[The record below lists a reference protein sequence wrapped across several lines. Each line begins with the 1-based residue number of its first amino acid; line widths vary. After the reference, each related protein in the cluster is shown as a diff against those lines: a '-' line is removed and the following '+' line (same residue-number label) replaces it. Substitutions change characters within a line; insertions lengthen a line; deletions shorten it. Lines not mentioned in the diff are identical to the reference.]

1 MRRIKRKRGER
12 ILAWILCMAILIQGT
27 PVYAADVQ
35 DQIPYTMETQ
45 ESETIQPK
53 IEIEEADP
61 TPPLEETETEAESEI
76 PQVEEN
82 IEDTEHTTPTETTD
96 FSNVYEN
103 GVIKIYNASQLEA
116 IGSGQAVHLKDDQQD
131 SFGTGE
137 ELTEN
142 GTVIRYNLDANYQLM
157 NEIELSA
164 KKLWSLPDGF
174 TGTFSGAPSE
184 TDPLYDNTTDTIYVY
199 NNYQLQ
205 LIASDTSE
213 KEPVMSQ
220 DMVPEQI
227 GMGQFLYKDGTPTDD
242 SLEAAQEYLTYSKAH
257 RYVLAMNFTEKMPEK
272 LADQYAVGKPSDEQL
287 GGRMHVGQQ
296 YVERKNSDGKTVKYI
311 LIGNEQQLRA
321 IGSGKQVTP
330 MLFLRTQAKFLGV
343 PLTHKIVPYYPGDT
357 DLNLT
362 SIENQGIEY
371 WDVKEGSENFQYKFQ
386 NEIEKRSQ
394 LMNIKWDS
402 DTLLGD
408 IAEIVGG
415 LLAGVLGT
423 LFGEQE
429 LVGFKIKDDKTAEIG
444 AGGIGTKKEY
454 TPFNDLKEEYKLLQY
469 TANANYIIFRNIDL
483 KEGEFS
489 NEKDDPWNPIN
500 ISGKFEGRLNLE
512 EGVEATISNI
522 HVYQTGEL
530 DPSTTRGI
538 GFFGSISSQRDE
550 KDIGVSKGRT
560 IVEGIHL
567 ENVTVQNE
575 STTVKKVDHSLVE
588 ILLGTVGGVL
598 GGVLGLVEGLLGAL
612 IPGLENLNLGD
623 LIVALLTI
631 QSDRPDIFAT
641 GSFAGRV
648 IGDVQIQN
656 CTVANASVS
665 NVKDMTGGFVGYT
678 EGTEKYDG
686 LSKLLGGAVKL
697 LSTLLN
703 IIPGIGLGD
712 LITVLLDNQ
721 IIKAGELIPTEY
733 YKPTIRNCSVGLS
746 NEAGKVIGGNKT
758 KYNGGFVGMQI
769 GTNIANCKV
778 SNIQTVQA
786 EMGAGGFAGIERDA
800 EIDSLLSDLGVEL
813 IPFDIQSKQEECT
826 VSSNGLNVSAGTYA
840 GGFNGIMANS
850 ISRGCAV
857 GKISSVS
864 AQSYAGGFSGRA
876 TIGYGITIGKLDG
889 NNNLLESITKLLGD
903 LTAPENEN
911 KLNTLLAISGL
922 TPSEIYH
929 CSVQGIDTG
938 MSVTATEK
946 YAGGLIG
953 QGDGTNISRTK
964 KATAKQPEEID
975 PSPTTIFA
983 LSKVTAKNYAGGIA
997 GSIVTA
1003 NPIGV
1008 LNETIGVGSY
1018 LPFYAGN
1025 VQLTG
1030 KDLTVTA
1037 EEKYASAGVGLML
1050 GGKVNKVNVQGVQKV
1065 TAQNFVGGLAGRVGS
1080 GNLAK
1085 TGGLDILGL
1094 GLIKVDNVLSLA
1106 EGVNVKIKDTQIQGV
1121 ETGATLQAT
1130 GTPNETTSKEEV
1142 FAGGLLGE
1150 ADGVQVTDTT
1160 ASKIK
1165 EVKADK
1171 NSGEASFAGGF
1182 VGKSHTGGLAGIA
1195 DGPQDGELALSGI
1208 LDVNSLL
1215 TLVPYLLPKYNRCK
1229 VTFVSNGENPQVEA
1243 DYAGGFF
1250 GEMNSGK
1257 VIHEAT
1263 EGDGSQ
1269 KIDPYAVE
1277 GIEYVKATDYAGG
1290 FAGNIKA
1297 GSVAASNG
1305 LELLGGILNLDIGN
1319 LLSVLS
1325 VYIPHIEYA
1334 GVKSPVSVDG
1344 QMKDVGLRVEATG
1357 TGSCA
1362 GGYAGTASGA
1372 TIKNSNVESL
1382 RHTEVV
1388 ESDYFNQSSYAVKA
1402 QQYAGGFVGRADIDS
1417 AAQVGGGLK
1426 LLKLLDL
1433 SDLLSAINV
1442 VSTTIE
1448 DCNVSGMIGGYSV
1461 LANGKDKTN
1470 KVVGKAGGFVGEG
1483 SGCRITNG
1491 NAYNFNYIIGQEMA
1505 GGYAGKLEPGNVAAV
1520 LGEKTDILNGI
1531 VNLRDSL
1538 ASLVNVFVP
1547 AIKNSETT
1555 SVPCGG
1561 TVRAEGRTDTDCT
1574 RGFAGGYV
1582 GYNQGGTIKGLEKDA
1597 NGSKE
1602 CAVIRLRTV
1611 YGTEAAGGFTGF
1623 METADLA
1630 DAGNL
1635 KLLFGIVSV
1644 GNVLGLLNA
1653 VYPTETNTA
1662 VYGPL
1667 RKMDVDTWNKWAEAV
1682 AANGVYGE
1690 QFPTDKVTDQTLGD
1704 MIRKYAY
1711 GYDVTAGRTEV
1722 GTLEKQLGDAGG
1734 YVGKMQG
1741 GVITEAHAWDAKSVT
1756 AYKSAGGFVGEMITG
1771 GVAKVGN
1778 VSLVGDNL
1786 NVLGSINAVETFI
1799 PVIRNSDVTGFQSGL
1814 NVRSTGAPKQGQKV
1828 EKVGYAGGYVGH
1840 SMGGQIWGSWK
1851 TEANPDEPSPA
1862 HITDAVEDLKNQNR
1876 CFVDNLRQV
1885 NGTASVGGFAGLVEP
1900 GSAAALDTA
1909 STEGMLS
1916 GMLQHLITAPGDLAQ
1931 VLNATVAVIEAADVK
1946 AWDDYGIVINGVY
1959 SDGSPNTK
1967 YAKAVGGFA
1976 GELQGTVIGKLKD
1989 PAKGATVNQLRSVVG
2004 GKHAGG
2010 FFGYADV
2017 SSVAEISGSGGSGDN
2032 TTILGILAGLNS
2044 TSVLDSFRT
2053 YVYDSKVIGISD
2065 TGFCVE
2071 AKEGG
2076 SYGYVNTPLFLG
2088 NAGGFGGSMCNGSV
2102 KNSSVENLR
2111 DVKGKNYVGGFIGHM
2126 DKGGVLQA
2134 ENINV
2139 LEKFLGVGADVL
2151 STFGTHADDC
2161 RVIGI
2166 KEGYTVRSENEED
2179 EADKDEIVGG
2189 FVGYA
2194 DLARMKG
2201 NTVENLKQVSSGQT
2215 AGGFVGETTFRYLA
2229 EIKVDSPLVNKLLDF
2244 LRKIIKEVWNVVT
2257 SVGEIIH
2264 VDLGIL
2270 EVDVISKEDGLL
2282 HVNLL
2287 GLDIGIELVEDQGF
2301 AWIHIGDSKIRINC
2315 NADGDIT
2322 DTNEALLDEIHVSL
2336 IKANRTR
2343 IEGTTITGIPAGYDV
2358 YGGGAGNDRNGA
2370 GEKGRA
2376 GGFVGLN
2383 NEGLFKN
2390 NEMYLADVVRG
2401 AEKITGPFSGQTKLE
2416 TDTPNFINS
2425 VFKIE
2430 GEGNHY
2436 RIYRDLGGDAVEN
2449 QYTSVVNGNKK
2460 LESGFNHEG
2469 NKNVYD
2475 FFHLTQGK
2483 VEKFSD
2489 LKDAVLS
2496 GSTSADEI
2504 PLKAY
2509 MENGAKAVLM
2519 EDVPTHVTTP
2529 EETTPPP
2536 DAQDPCKDTVQLRI
2550 RKVWKGDKEANRP
2563 ANVVVRITRHYTNAN
2578 NEKVQDETF
2587 NSENHTVELT
2597 KKDFYSENVWE
2608 KVLSGPPYT
2617 AYHVD
2622 EATGKKYY
2630 YTYEFTEDSLPGY
2643 KTTITYDDQNDKYH
2657 YNVTITNK
2665 KTGGSILPDTGGAG
2679 TFWIYTVGI
2688 LVLLL
2693 LATTELKR
2701 RRENKITIQKNKR

>member
-1 MRRIKRKRGER
+1 
-12 ILAWILCMAILIQGT
+12 
-27 PVYAADVQ
+27 
-35 DQIPYTMETQ
+35 
-45 ESETIQPK
+45 
-53 IEIEEADP
+53 
-61 TPPLEETETEAESEI
+61 
-76 PQVEEN
+76 
-82 IEDTEHTTPTETTD
+82 
-96 FSNVYEN
+96 
-103 GVIKIYNASQLEA
+103 
-116 IGSGQAVHLKDDQQD
+116 
-131 SFGTGE
+131 
-137 ELTEN
+137 
-142 GTVIRYNLDANYQLM
+142 M
-157 NEIELSA
+157 NEIELST

-174 TGTFSGAPSE
+174 TGTFSGVPSE
-184 TDPLYDNTTDTIYVY
+184 TDPLYNSETDTIYVY

-272 LADQYAVGKPSDEQL
+272 LADQYAVGEPSADQL

-296 YVERKNSDGKTVKYI
+296 YIERDEKKYI

-330 MLFLRTQAKFLGV
+330 MLFARAKGLLGMGAS
-343 PLTHKIVPYYPGDT
+343 IIPYYPGDADFNIRSLENQNIKKEDIYKNNYLFRYFEKDTHT
-357 DLNLT
+357 DL
-362 SIENQGIEY
+362 
-371 WDVKEGSENFQYKFQ
+371 
-386 NEIEKRSQ
+386 
-394 LMNIKWDS
+394 MNADLKHPD
-402 DTLLGD
+402 
-408 IAEIVGG
+408 G
-415 LLAGVLGT
+415 LLAGIGSILEGLLGG
-423 LFGEQE
+423 LLEDILGGIEVVGLQGENT
-429 LVGFKIKDDKTAEIG
+429 KSPSIG
-444 AGGIGTKKEY
+444 ADIHIGNDEFIDIKEIKSKY
-454 TPFNDLKEEYKLLQY
+454 DDLQY
-469 TANANYIIFRNIDL
+469 TSNANYIIFRNIDL
-483 KEGEFS
+483 AQGEFS
-489 NEKDDPWNPIN
+489 NGKDDDWNPIN
-500 ISGKFEGRLNLE
+500 ISGKFEGKLNLQ
-512 EGVEATISNI
+512 EGEKAIPTISNI
-522 HVYQTGEL
+522 RVHQTGEL

-550 KDIGVSKGRT
+550 GDIGVSKGTT

-575 STTVKKVDHSLVE
+575 STVVKNVDHSLVE
-588 ILLGTVGGVL
+588 ILLGTVGGIL
-598 GGVLGLVEGLLGAL
+598 GGLLDLVEGILGAV
-612 IPGLENLNLGD
+612 IPGLGDLKLGD

-631 QSDRPDIFAT
+631 QSTRPDIFAT

-656 CTVANASVS
+656 CTVENASVS

-686 LSKLLGGAVKL
+686 LSQLLGGAVKL

-712 LITVLLDNQ
+712 LITVLLDNN
-721 IIKAGELIPTEY
+721 ILDVGKLIPVGY
-733 YKPTIRNCSVGLS
+733 YKPKIENCSITF
-746 NEAGKVIGGNKT
+746 AGTSGGTIGTDTT

-769 GTNIANCKV
+769 GTEITNCTV
-778 SNIQTVQA
+778 DNIQKVQA
-786 EMGAGGFAGIERDA
+786 VKGAGGFAGIERDA
-800 EIDSLLSDLGVEL
+800 AIESTLSDLGV
-813 IPFDIQSKQEECT
+813 DIKLTDISSKQNDCK
-826 VSSNGLNVSAGTYA
+826 VKSPRLQVSAVESYA

-850 ISRGCAV
+850 KSSGCNVNNISEVKA
-857 GKISSVS
+857 K
-864 AQSYAGGFSGRA
+864 SYAGGFAGRA
-876 TIGYGITIGKLDG
+876 TIGYAITIGKEDG
-889 NNNLLESITKLLGD
+889 VPNKLLKSVTSLLAGVV
-903 LTAPENEN
+903 TGQEATIS
-911 KLNTLLAISGL
+911 NTLLAISGL

-964 KATAKQPEEID
+964 KATATQPEEID
-975 PSPTTIFA
+975 PNPTTVTA
-983 LSKVTAKNYAGGIA
+983 LSKVEAKNYAGGIA

-1008 LNETIGVGSY
+1008 LNTTIGVGSY

-1025 VQLTG
+1025 IQLTG
-1030 KDLTVTA
+1030 KDLTVKA

-1050 GGKVNKVNVQGVQKV
+1050 GGKVKQVKIQGVQAV

-1094 GLIKVDNVLSLA
+1094 GLIKVNNVLSLA
-1106 EGVNVKIKDTQIQGV
+1106 EGVNVKIEDTQIQGV

-1160 ASKIK
+1160 ASNIK

-1195 DGPQDGELALSGI
+1195 DEGDKKLALSGI
-1208 LDVNSLL
+1208 LDVSNLL
-1215 TLVPYLLPKYNRCK
+1215 TLVPYLLPEYNRCK
-1229 VTFVSNGENPQVEA
+1229 VTFVSNGENPQVAA

-1250 GEMNSGK
+1250 GEMDSGK
-1257 VIHEAT
+1257 VIHEAV

-1290 FAGNIKA
+1290 FAGTIKA

-1305 LELLGGILNLDIGN
+1305 LELLGGIVDLDISN

-1334 GVKSPVSVDG
+1334 GVKSPTSVDG

-1372 TIKNSNVESL
+1372 TIKKSNVESL
-1382 RHTEVV
+1382 RHTKVV
-1388 ESDYFNQSSYAVKA
+1388 ESDYFKQSSYAVKA

-1417 AAQVGGGLK
+1417 AAQVGDGLK
-1426 LLKLLDL
+1426 LLRLLNL
-1433 SDLLSAINV
+1433 GNLLSAINV

-1461 LANGKDKTN
+1461 LANGKDQTN

-1505 GGYAGKLEPGNVAAV
+1505 GGYAGILEPGNVAAV
-1520 LGEKTDILNGI
+1520 LGENTDILNGL

-1547 AIKNSETT
+1547 VIKNSETT

-1561 TVRAEGRTDTDCT
+1561 TVRAEGTTDTDCT

-1582 GYNQGGTIKGLEKDA
+1582 GYNQGGTIKGLENDA
-1597 NGSKE
+1597 NDPKE

-1611 YGTEAAGGFTGF
+1611 YGTEVAGGFTGF

-1635 KLLFGIVSV
+1635 KLLFGIVNV

-1667 RKMDVDTWNKWAEAV
+1667 RKMDVDTWNKWADAV

-1704 MIRKYAY
+1704 MIKKYAY
-1711 GYDVTAGRTEV
+1711 GYDVTAGRTTV

-1778 VSLVGDNL
+1778 VSLVGENL
-1786 NVLGSINAVETFI
+1786 NVLGPINAVETFI

-1814 NVRSTGAPKQGQKV
+1814 NVRSTGVPYQGEKV

-1851 TEANPDEPSPA
+1851 TETNPDEPSLA
-1862 HITDAVEDLKNQNR
+1862 HITDAVEDPKNQNR

-1909 STEGMLS
+1909 SKGGLLG

-1976 GELQGTVIGKLKD
+1976 GELQGTVIGKLTDSTKD
-1989 PAKGATVNQLRSVVG
+1989 ATVNQLRSVVG

-2017 SSVAEISGSGGSGDN
+2017 SSVAEISNSDGAGEQ
-2032 TTILGILAGLNS
+2032 TTILGILAGLDS

-2053 YVYDSKVIGISD
+2053 YVYDSKVIGIND

-2134 ENINV
+2134 ENVNV

-2161 RVIGI
+2161 SVVGI

-2179 EADKDEIVGG
+2179 EAKKDEIVGG

-2201 NTVENLKQVSSGQT
+2201 NKVENLKQVSSGQT

-2229 EIKVDSPLVNKLLDF
+2229 EIKVDSPLVRTLVDF

-2257 SVGEIIH
+2257 SVGDIIH
-2264 VDLGIL
+2264 VNLGGL
-2270 EVDVISKEDGLL
+2270 KVDVISKEDGLL

-2287 GLDIGIELVEDQGF
+2287 GLDIGIELVKDQGF

-2322 DTNEALLDEIHVSL
+2322 NTDKELLDEIHVSL

-2343 IEGTTITGIPAGYDV
+2343 IEGTTITGIPEGYDV

-2370 GEKGRA
+2370 GEKGCA
-2376 GGFVGLN
+2376 GGFVGFN

-2390 NEMYLADVVRG
+2390 NQMYLADVVRG
-2401 AEKITGPFSGQTKLE
+2401 AKEITGPFSGKTNLN
-2416 TDTPNFINS
+2416 TNTPEFINS

-2436 RIYRDLGGDAVEN
+2436 RIYRDWEEDAVES
-2449 QYTSVVNGNKK
+2449 QYTDVT
-2460 LESGFNHEG
+2460 SGSKELQNEFDHQG
-2469 NKNVYD
+2469 TKNVYVFYHRFKD
-2475 FFHLTQGK
+2475 K
-2483 VEKFSD
+2483 VEKFLD
-2489 LKDAVLS
+2489 LKDAMLS
-2496 GSTSADEI
+2496 SNKAEEKI
-2504 PLKAY
+2504 PLNAY

-2519 EDVPTHVTTP
+2519 GDDPTHVTTP

-2563 ANVVVRITRHYTNAN
+2563 DGVVVHITRHYTNADG
-2578 NEKVQDETF
+2578 EVAQDQTF
-2587 NSENHTVELT
+2587 NGENHTVELT

-2608 KVLSGPPYT
+2608 KVLSGQPYT

-2630 YTYEFTEDSLPGY
+2630 YTYEFTEESLPGY

-2688 LVLLL
+2688 LVLFL
-2693 LATTELKR
+2693 LATIELKR

>member
-12 ILAWILCMAILIQGT
+12 ILAWILCMAILLQGT

-45 ESETIQPK
+45 ESETIQPE
-53 IEIEEADP
+53 IEIEEAKP
-61 TPPLEETETEAESEI
+61 TPQPEETETGAESDV
-76 PQVEEN
+76 PQIEEN
-82 IEDTEHTTPTETTD
+82 TEDTEHTTPTETTD
-96 FSNVYEN
+96 FSSVYEN

-116 IGSGQAVHLKDDQQD
+116 IGSGQAVHLQDDQQD
-131 SFGTGE
+131 GFGTGE
-137 ELTEN
+137 EVTEN
-142 GTVIRYNLDANYQLM
+142 GTVVQYALDAKYQLM

-330 MLFLRTQAKFLGV
+330 MLFARLTGLFL
-343 PLTHKIVPYYPGDT
+343 PNKIIPYYPGDT
-357 DLNLT
+357 DFNLK
-362 SIENQGIEY
+362 QLDYVG
-371 WDVKEGSENFQYKFQ
+371 YKDIYKDDLAFKFFHAD
-386 NEIEKRSQ
+386 NASKNGD
-394 LMNIKWDS
+394 LMNANLKKPD
-402 DTLLGD
+402 DLLSG
-408 IAEIVGG
+408 ITGILGGILGGLGNLVGGVEIVG
-415 LLAGVLGT
+415 LQ
-423 LFGEQE
+423 GENTASPSIGWNIHIGKADE
-429 LVGFKIKDDKTAEIG
+429 FVDINEIKSKYDD
-444 AGGIGTKKEY
+444 
-454 TPFNDLKEEYKLLQY
+454 LQY

-483 KEGEFS
+483 KQGEFS
-489 NEKDDPWNPIN
+489 NGKDDPWNPIN
-500 ISGKFEGRLNLE
+500 ISGKFEGELNLQ
-512 EGVEATISNI
+512 EGKKATISNI
-522 HVYQTGEL
+522 HVHQTGEL
-530 DPSTTRGI
+530 DPSITRGI

-550 KDIGVSKGRT
+550 NDIGISKGTT

-598 GGVLGLVEGLLGAL
+598 GGVLNLVEGLLGAL
-612 IPGLENLNLGD
+612 IPDLGNLNLGD

-631 QSDRPDIFAT
+631 QSDRLDIFAT

-721 IIKAGELIPTEY
+721 IIKAGELIPTGY
-733 YKPTIRNCSVGLS
+733 YKPTIQNCSVGLI
-746 NEAGKVIGGNKT
+746 NEGGGIGGNKT

-769 GTNIANCKV
+769 ATNIANCKV
-778 SNIQTVQA
+778 SNIRTVQA

-800 EIDSLLSDLGVEL
+800 EIDSLLSGLGVEL

-826 VSSNGLNVSAGTYA
+826 VSSNELNVSADTYA

-864 AQSYAGGFSGRA
+864 AQSYTGGFSGRA

-903 LTAPENEN
+903 LTAPGNED

-975 PSPTTIFA
+975 PNPTTISA
-983 LSKVTAKNYAGGIA
+983 LSTVTAKNYAGGIA

-1008 LNETIGVGSY
+1008 LNTTIGVGSY

-1025 VQLTG
+1025 IQLTG

-1094 GLIKVDNVLSLA
+1094 GLIRVNNVLSLA

-1130 GTPNETTSKEEV
+1130 GTPNEPTSKEEV

-1215 TLVPYLLPKYNRCK
+1215 TLVPYLLPEYNRCK

-1263 EGDGSQ
+1263 EGDESQ

-1305 LELLGGILNLDIGN
+1305 LKLLGGIADLNISS
-1319 LLSVLS
+1319 LLSALN
-1325 VYIPHIEYA
+1325 VYIPQIEHA
-1334 GVKSPVSVDG
+1334 GVKSPVPVDG
-1344 QMKDVGLRVEATG
+1344 LMKDVGLRVEATG

-1372 TIKNSNVESL
+1372 TIKKSNVESL
-1382 RHTEVV
+1382 RHTKVV
-1388 ESDYFNQSSYAVKA
+1388 DSDYFNQSSYAVKA

-1426 LLKLLDL
+1426 LLNLLDL
-1433 SDLLSAINV
+1433 SNLLSAINV

-1520 LGEKTDILNGI
+1520 LGENTDILNGI

-1547 AIKNSETT
+1547 VIKNSETT

-1597 NGSKE
+1597 KGSKE

-1635 KLLFGIVSV
+1635 NLLFGIVSV

-1662 VYGPL
+1662 IFGPL
-1667 RKMDVDTWNKWAEAV
+1667 RKMDVDTWNKWADAV

-1704 MIRKYAY
+1704 MIKKYAY
-1711 GYDVTAGRTEV
+1711 GYDVIAGRTKV

-1778 VSLVGDNL
+1778 LNLVGESL
-1786 NVLGSINAVETFI
+1786 NVLGPINVVETFI
-1799 PVIRNSDVTGFQSGL
+1799 PVIHNSDVTGFQSGL
-1814 NVRSTGAPKQGQKV
+1814 NVRSTGAPNQGEKV

-1851 TEANPDEPSPA
+1851 TETNPDEPSPA
-1862 HITDAVEDLKNQNR
+1862 HITDAVEDPKNQNR

-1909 STEGMLS
+1909 SKGGLLS
-1916 GMLQHLITAPGDLAQ
+1916 GMLQYLIKAPGNLAQ

-1959 SDGSPNTK
+1959 SDGSPTTK

-1989 PAKGATVNQLRSVVG
+1989 PAKGATVSQLRSVVG

-2017 SSVAEISGSGGSGDN
+2017 SSVAEISNSDGAGEKTN
-2032 TTILGILAGLNS
+2032 ILGIVAGLGS

-2053 YVYDSKVIGISD
+2053 FIYDSKVVGITD
-2065 TGFCVE
+2065 VGLRVE

-2102 KNSSVENLR
+2102 KSSTVENLR

-2126 DKGGVLQA
+2126 DKGGVAQV
-2134 ENINV
+2134 ENITL
-2139 LEKFLGVGADVL
+2139 LEKFLGAGADVM
-2151 STFGTHADDC
+2151 SAFGTHADDC
-2161 RVIGI
+2161 KVSGI
-2166 KEGYTVRSENEED
+2166 KEGYTVRSENEATED
-2179 EADKDEIVGG
+2179 KKDEIVGG

-2194 DLARMKG
+2194 DLARMKS

-2215 AGGFVGETTFRYLA
+2215 AGGFVGKTSFKYLA
-2229 EIKVDSPLVNKLLDF
+2229 DIKLDSPLVNPIVGF
-2244 LRKIIKEVWNVVT
+2244 LKTIVETIWKATPENGLIV
-2257 SVGEIIH
+2257 
-2264 VDLGIL
+2264 VDLGIIK
-2270 EVDVISKEDGLL
+2270 VNVISEGEGLFRL
-2282 HVNLL
+2282 NLL
-2287 GLDIGIELVEDQGF
+2287 GLDIGIKLVREKGL
-2301 AWIHIGDSKIRINC
+2301 AEVHIGDSKIQINC
-2315 NADGDIT
+2315 SKDGT
-2322 DTNEALLDEIHVSL
+2322 VTSTEAELKDEIRISL

-2343 IEGTTITGIPAGYDV
+2343 IEGTNITGIPSGYDV
-2358 YGGGAGNDRNGA
+2358 YGGGAGNDH
-2370 GEKGRA
+2370 KGTGDKGCA
-2376 GGFVGLN
+2376 GGFVGDN
-2383 NEGLFKN
+2383 NEGLFLR
-2390 NEMYLADVVRG
+2390 NEMYQADVIRG
-2401 AEKITGPFSGQTKLE
+2401 ATQRTGPFSGRTKLYTNLPDYATNE
-2416 TDTPNFINS
+2416 
-2425 VFKIE
+2425 FKIE
-2430 GEGNHY
+2430 GDTNHY
-2436 RIYRDLGGDAVEN
+2436 RIYRNVDANETVE
-2449 QYTSVVNGNKK
+2449 QGYTHVTNHTKE
-2460 LESGFNHEG
+2460 LENTFTHES
-2469 NKNVYD
+2469 NKNVYE
-2475 FFHLTQGK
+2475 FFHRYENK
-2483 VEKFSD
+2483 VEKFED

-2496 GSTSADEI
+2496 GNGMQKPI

-2509 MENGAKAVLM
+2509 MEDGAKAVLM
-2519 EDVPTHVTTP
+2519 EDVPTHVTMP

-2563 ANVVVRITRHYTNAN
+2563 DNVVVHITRHYTNAN

-2597 KKDFYSENVWE
+2597 KNDFYSENVWE
-2608 KVLSGPPYT
+2608 KILSGPPYT

-2643 KTTITYDDQNDKYH
+2643 KTTITCDDQNDKYH

-2665 KTGGSILPDTGGAG
+2665 KTGGSILPDTGGTG

>member
-12 ILAWILCMAILIQGT
+12 ILAWILCMAILLQGT

-45 ESETIQPK
+45 ESETIQPE
-53 IEIEEADP
+53 IEIEEEEP
-61 TPPLEETETEAESEI
+61 TLQPEETETGADSDV

-82 IEDTEHTTPTETTD
+82 TEDTEHTTPTEPTD
-96 FSNVYEN
+96 FSSVYEN
-103 GVIKIYNASQLEA
+103 GVIKIYNALQLES
-116 IGSGQAVHLKDDQQD
+116 IGSGQAVHLQDDQQD

-137 ELTEN
+137 EVTEN

-220 DMVPEQI
+220 DMLPENI
-227 GMGQFLYKDGTPTDD
+227 GIGRFLYKDGTPTDD

-257 RYVLAMNFTEKMPEK
+257 RYVLAMNFTEKIPEK
-272 LADQYAVGKPSDEQL
+272 LADQYAAGKPSDEQL

-296 YVERKNSDGKTVKYI
+296 YIERDGMKYI

-330 MLFLRTQAKFLGV
+330 MLFARAKGVLG
-343 PLTHKIVPYYPGDT
+343 LGAQIIPYYPGDADFNIRSLENQNIKMEDIYKRNYLFRYFEKDTHT
-357 DLNLT
+357 DLMNADLQHPNGLLEGIG
-362 SIENQGIEY
+362 SIL
-371 WDVKEGSENFQYKFQ
+371 EG
-386 NEIEKRSQ
+386 
-394 LMNIKWDS
+394 
-402 DTLLGD
+402 LLGGLVED
-408 IAEIVGG
+408 LLGGIEIVG
-415 LLAGVLGT
+415 LQ
-423 LFGEQE
+423 GENTQSPS
-429 LVGFKIKDDKTAEIG
+429 IG
-444 AGGIGTKKEY
+444 AHIQIGKDEFVDIDEIKSKY
-454 TPFNDLKEEYKLLQY
+454 DDLQY

-489 NEKDDPWNPIN
+489 NGKNDPWNPIN
-500 ISGKFEGRLNLE
+500 ISGKFEGRLGLQE
-512 EGVEATISNI
+512 RKKATISNI
-522 HVYQTGEL
+522 HVHQTGEL

-550 KDIGVSKGRT
+550 NDIGISKGTT

-575 STTVKKVDHSLVE
+575 STKVKEVDHSLVE

-598 GGVLGLVEGLLGAL
+598 GGVLNLVEGLLDAL
-612 IPGLENLNLGD
+612 IPGLEELKLGD

-631 QSDRPDIFAT
+631 QANRPDIFAT

-712 LITVLLDNQ
+712 LITVLLDNN
-721 IIKAGELIPTEY
+721 ILDVGKLIPVGY
-733 YKPTIRNCSVGLS
+733 YKPKIENCSITLDS
-746 NEAGKVIGGNKT
+746 NTAGIIGSDTT

-769 GTNIANCKV
+769 GTEITNCTV
-778 SNIQTVQA
+778 DNIQKVQA
-786 EMGAGGFAGIERDA
+786 LKGAGGFAGIERDA
-800 EIDSLLSDLGVEL
+800 AIESTLSDLGVDL
-813 IPFDIQSKQEECT
+813 KLTDISSKQDDCKVNST
-826 VSSNGLNVSAGTYA
+826 MLKVSAVESYA

-850 ISRGCAV
+850 KSSGCIVNNISEVKA
-857 GKISSVS
+857 K
-864 AQSYAGGFSGRA
+864 SYAGGFAGRA
-876 TIGYGITIGKLDG
+876 TIGYAITIGKEDG
-889 NNNLLESITKLLGD
+889 VQNKLLESVTNLLASVVTGEEP
-903 LTAPENEN
+903 AISS
-911 KLNTLLAISGL
+911 TLLALSGL

-964 KATAKQPEEID
+964 KATATQPEEID
-975 PSPTTIFA
+975 PKATTISA
-983 LSKVTAKNYAGGIA
+983 LSTVTAKNYAGGIA

-1008 LNETIGVGSY
+1008 LNTTIGVGSY

-1025 VQLTG
+1025 IQLTG

-1050 GGKVNKVNVQGVQKV
+1050 GGKVNKVNVQGVRTV

-1085 TGGLDILGL
+1085 TDGLDILGL
-1094 GLIKVDNVLSLA
+1094 GLIKVNNVLSLA

-1121 ETGATLQAT
+1121 EAGATLHAT
-1130 GTPNETTSKEEV
+1130 GTPNEPTSKEEV

-1195 DGPQDGELALSGI
+1195 DEGDNKLALSGI
-1208 LDVNSLL
+1208 LDVSNLL
-1215 TLVPYLLPKYNRCK
+1215 TLVPYLLPEYNRCK

-1305 LELLGGILNLDIGN
+1305 LELLDGILSLDIGD

-1334 GVKSPVSVDG
+1334 GVKSSVPVDDK
-1344 QMKDVGLRVEATG
+1344 MKDVGLRVEATG
-1357 TGSCA
+1357 AGSCA

-1382 RHTEVV
+1382 RHTKVV
-1388 ESDYFNQSSYAVKA
+1388 ESDYFKQSSYAVKA

-1426 LLKLLDL
+1426 LLNLLDL
-1433 SDLLSAINV
+1433 SELLSAINV

-1448 DCNVSGMIGGYSV
+1448 NCNVSGMIGGYSV

-1483 SGCRITNG
+1483 SGCRISNG

-1520 LGEKTDILNGI
+1520 LGEKTDILNEI
-1531 VNLRDSL
+1531 VNLKDSL

-1547 AIKNSETT
+1547 VIKNSETT

-1561 TVRAEGRTDTDCT
+1561 TVRAEGTTDTDCT

-1582 GYNQGGTIKGLEKDA
+1582 GYNQGGTIKGLEKGA

-1635 KLLFGIVSV
+1635 NLLFGIVNV
-1644 GNVLGLLNA
+1644 GNVLSLLNA

-1667 RKMDVDTWNKWAEAV
+1667 RKMDVDTWNKWADAV

-1704 MIRKYAY
+1704 MIKKYAY
-1711 GYDVTAGRTEV
+1711 GYDVTAGRTKV

-1771 GVAKVGN
+1771 GVAKVGD
-1778 VSLVGDNL
+1778 VSLVGDKL

-1814 NVRSTGAPKQGQKV
+1814 NVRSTGVPNQGQKV

-1851 TEANPDEPSPA
+1851 TETNPDEPSLA
-1862 HITDAVEDLKNQNR
+1862 HITDAVEDPKNQNR

-1909 STEGMLS
+1909 SKGGLLG

-1946 AWDDYGIVINGVY
+1946 AWDDYGVVINGVY
-1959 SDGSPNTK
+1959 SDGSPTTK

-1976 GELQGTVIGKLKD
+1976 GELQGTVIGKLND
-1989 PAKGATVNQLRSVVG
+1989 TAKGATVKQLRSVVG

-2017 SSVAEISGSGGSGDN
+2017 SSVAEISGSDGSGGQ

-2053 YVYDSKVIGISD
+2053 YVYDSKVIGIND

-2134 ENINV
+2134 ENVNV

-2161 RVIGI
+2161 SVVGI

-2179 EADKDEIVGG
+2179 EAKKDEIVGG

-2201 NTVENLKQVSSGQT
+2201 NKVENLKQVSSGQT

-2244 LRKIIKEVWNVVT
+2244 LRIIIREVWNAVT
-2257 SVGEIIH
+2257 FVGDIIH
-2264 VDLGIL
+2264 VNLGIL

-2287 GLDIGIELVEDQGF
+2287 GLDIGIELVKNQGF
-2301 AWIHIGDSKIRINC
+2301 AWIHIGDSKIKINC
-2315 NADGDIT
+2315 DTDGNIT
-2322 DTNEALLDEIHVSL
+2322 NTDEELLDEIHVSL

-2343 IEGTTITGIPAGYDV
+2343 IERTTITGIPEGYDV

-2370 GEKGRA
+2370 GKKGRA
-2376 GGFVGLN
+2376 GGFVGFN

-2401 AEKITGPFSGQTKLE
+2401 AEKITGPFSGQTELN
-2416 TDTPNFINS
+2416 TNTPDFINS

-2436 RIYRDLGGDAVEN
+2436 RIYRDLGEDAVEN
-2449 QYTSVVNGNKK
+2449 QYTDVT
-2460 LESGFNHEG
+2460 SGSKELQNEFHHQG
-2469 NKNVYD
+2469 TKNVYVFYHRFKD
-2475 FFHLTQGK
+2475 K
-2483 VEKFSD
+2483 VEKFLD
-2489 LKDAVLS
+2489 LKGAMLS
-2496 GSTSADEI
+2496 SDKAEEKI
-2504 PLKAY
+2504 PLNAY

-2519 EDVPTHVTTP
+2519 GDVPTHVTTP

-2563 ANVVVRITRHYTNAN
+2563 DKIVVHITRKYTDDTGQ
-2578 NEKVQDETF
+2578 EVQDQTF
-2587 NSENHTVELT
+2587 NGENHTVELT

-2608 KVLSGPPYT
+2608 KVLSGQPYT

-2630 YTYEFTEDSLPGY
+2630 YTYEFTEESLPGY
-2643 KTTITYDDQNDKYH
+2643 KTTITYDDQNDKYP

-2688 LVLLL
+2688 LVLFL

>member
-12 ILAWILCMAILIQGT
+12 ILAWILCMAILLQGT

-45 ESETIQPK
+45 ESETIQPE
-53 IEIEEADP
+53 IEIEEEEP
-61 TPPLEETETEAESEI
+61 TPQPEETETGADSDV
-76 PQVEEN
+76 PQIEEN
-82 IEDTEHTTPTETTD
+82 TEDTENATPTETTD

-116 IGSGQAVHLKDDQQD
+116 IGSGQAVHLQDDQQD
-131 SFGTGE
+131 GFGTGE
-137 ELTEN
+137 EVIEN
-142 GTVIRYNLDANYQLM
+142 GTVVQYALDAKYQLM

-184 TDPLYDNTTDTIYVY
+184 TDPLYDNETDTIYVY

-220 DMVPEQI
+220 DMLPENI
-227 GMGQFLYKDGTPTDD
+227 GIGQFLYKDGTPTDD

-257 RYVLAMNFTEKMPEK
+257 RYVLATNFTEKMPEK
-272 LADQYAVGKPSDEQL
+272 LADQYANTDVHWLEGEDP
-287 GGRMHVGQQ
+287 GGRTKPGQL
-296 YVERKNSDGKTVKYI
+296 YEVINGEKYI
-311 LIGNEQQLRA
+311 LIGNESQLRA
-321 IGSGKQVTP
+321 IGSGTYVTP
-330 MLFLRTQAKFLGV
+330 RLYIYNPPGIVSGLFGDDPTYM
-343 PLTHKIVPYYPGDT
+343 PYYPGDA
-357 DLNLT
+357 DLGLKKVATESGTFDSGLLN
-362 SIENQGIEY
+362 NQMDKINGTKYLYYDKYPE
-371 WDVKEGSENFQYKFQ
+371 DK
-386 NEIEKRSQ
+386 
-394 LMNIKWDS
+394 LANISVTNDS
-402 DTLLGD
+402 VLGD
-408 IAEIVGG
+408 VLDLVGG
-415 LLAGVLGT
+415 LVGAVLTGKSKICGVDENGLPNNKKMGLSQLRT
-423 LFGEQE
+423 EY
-429 LVGFKIKDDKTAEIG
+429 
-444 AGGIGTKKEY
+444 GGLTY
-454 TPFNDLKEEYKLLQY
+454 SSD
-469 TANANYIIFRNIDL
+469 ANYIIFRNINL
-483 KEGEFS
+483 AEGEFS
-489 NEKDDPWNPIN
+489 NGKDDIWNPIN
-500 ISGKFEGRLNLE
+500 ISGNLEGRLGMVNSTP
-512 EGVEATISNI
+512 VTISNI
-522 HVYQTGEL
+522 KVHQTGEL

-550 KDIGVSKGRT
+550 KELGISKGTT

-575 STTVKKVDHSLVE
+575 STTVKKVNHSLVE

-598 GGVLGLVEGLLGAL
+598 GGVIDLVEGLLGTL
-612 IPGLENLNLGD
+612 IPGLGKLNLGD

-631 QSDRPDIFAT
+631 QANRPDIFAT

-665 NVKDMTGGFVGYT
+665 NVMNMTGGFVGYT
-678 EGTEKYDG
+678 EGTEQYDG
-686 LSKLLGGAVKL
+686 LSQLLGGAEKL

-712 LITVLLDNQ
+712 LITVLLANNILDVG
-721 IIKAGELIPTEY
+721 KLIPVGY
-733 YKPTIRNCSVGLS
+733 YKPKIENCSITLDS
-746 NEAGKVIGGNKT
+746 NTAGIIGSDT
-758 KYNGGFVGMQI
+758 TRYNGGFVGMQI
-769 GTNIANCKV
+769 GTEITNCTV
-778 SNIQTVQA
+778 DNIQKVQA
-786 EMGAGGFAGIERDA
+786 LKGAGGFAGIERDA
-800 EIDSLLSDLGVEL
+800 AIESALSDLGVDL
-813 IPFDIQSKQEECT
+813 KLTDISSKQDNCKVKST
-826 VSSNGLNVSAGTYA
+826 MLQVSAVESYA

-850 ISRGCAV
+850 KSNGCIVNNISEVKAE
-857 GKISSVS
+857 
-864 AQSYAGGFSGRA
+864 SYAGGFAGRA
-876 TIGYGITIGKLDG
+876 TIGYAITIGKEDG
-889 NNNLLESITKLLGD
+889 VQNKLLESVTNLLASVVTGEEP
-903 LTAPENEN
+903 AISS
-911 KLNTLLAISGL
+911 TLLAISGL

-929 CSVQGIDTG
+929 CSVQGIDAG

-964 KATAKQPEEID
+964 KATATQPEEID
-975 PSPTTIFA
+975 SKATTISA
-983 LSKVTAKNYAGGIA
+983 LSTVTAKNYAGGIA

-1008 LNETIGVGSY
+1008 LNTTIGVGSY

-1025 VQLTG
+1025 IQLTG

-1037 EEKYASAGVGLML
+1037 KEKYASAGVGLML
-1050 GGKVNKVNVQGVQKV
+1050 GGKVNKVNVQGVRTV

-1094 GLIKVDNVLSLA
+1094 GLIKVNNVLSLA

-1130 GTPNETTSKEEV
+1130 GTPNEPTSKEEV

-1160 ASKIK
+1160 ASNIK
-1165 EVKADK
+1165 EVKAEK

-1195 DGPQDGELALSGI
+1195 DEGDNKLALSGI
-1208 LDVNSLL
+1208 LDVSSLL
-1215 TLVPYLLPKYNRCK
+1215 TLVPYLLPEYNRCK
-1229 VTFVSNGENPQVEA
+1229 VTFVSNEENPQVEA

-1305 LELLGGILNLDIGN
+1305 LELLDGILSLDIGN

-1334 GVKSPVSVDG
+1334 GVKSPEPVDDK
-1344 QMKDVGLRVEATG
+1344 MKDVGLRVEATG

-1382 RHTEVV
+1382 RHTKVV
-1388 ESDYFNQSSYAVKA
+1388 ESDYFKQSSYAVKA

-1426 LLKLLDL
+1426 LFNLLDL
-1433 SDLLSAINV
+1433 SELLSAINV

-1520 LGEKTDILNGI
+1520 LGEKTDILNEI
-1531 VNLRDSL
+1531 VNLKDSL

-1547 AIKNSETT
+1547 VIKNSETT

-1561 TVRAEGRTDTDCT
+1561 TVRAEGTTDTDCT

-1597 NGSKE
+1597 SGSKE

-1635 KLLFGIVSV
+1635 NLLFGIVSV
-1644 GNVLGLLNA
+1644 DNVLSLLNA

-1667 RKMDVDTWNKWAEAV
+1667 RKMDVDTWNKWADAV

-1704 MIRKYAY
+1704 MIKKYAY

-1771 GVAKVGN
+1771 GVAEVGN
-1778 VSLVGDNL
+1778 INLAGGSL

-1814 NVRSTGAPKQGQKV
+1814 NVRSTGAPNQGQKV

-1851 TEANPDEPSPA
+1851 TETNPDEPSLA
-1862 HITDAVEDLKNQNR
+1862 HITDAVEDPKNQNR

-1909 STEGMLS
+1909 SKGGLLG

-1946 AWDDYGIVINGVY
+1946 AWDDYGVVINGVY
-1959 SDGSPNTK
+1959 SDGSPTTK

-2017 SSVAEISGSGGSGDN
+2017 SSVAEISNSDGAGEKTN
-2032 TTILGILAGLNS
+2032 ILGILAGLGA

-2053 YVYDSKVIGISD
+2053 FIYDSKVVGITD
-2065 TGFCVE
+2065 VGLRVE

-2161 RVIGI
+2161 SVIGI
-2166 KEGYTVRSENEED
+2166 KEGYTVRSENEAD

-2201 NTVENLKQVSSGQT
+2201 NKVENLKQVSSGQT

-2229 EIKVDSPLVNKLLDF
+2229 EIKVDSPLVRTLVDF
-2244 LRKIIKEVWNVVT
+2244 LRKIISVVWSAVPENGVIKVELKPLLT
-2257 SVGEIIH
+2257 
-2264 VDLGIL
+2264 
-2270 EVDVISKEDGLL
+2270 VDVLSGEDGLL
-2282 HVNLL
+2282 HVNLF
-2287 GLDIGIELVEDQGF
+2287 GLDIGIKLVKEHNL
-2301 AWIHIGDSKIRINC
+2301 AEIHIGDSKIEVNC
-2315 NADGDIT
+2315 ETDGTVT
-2322 DTNEALLDEIHVSL
+2322 DSDEHLLDEIHVSL

-2343 IEGTTITGIPAGYDV
+2343 IEGTRITGIPEGYDV

-2370 GEKGRA
+2370 GKKGRA
-2376 GGFVGLN
+2376 GGFVGFN

-2401 AEKITGPFSGQTKLE
+2401 AKEITGPFSGE
-2416 TDTPNFINS
+2416 TSLNTTTPDFINS

-2436 RIYRDLGGDAVEN
+2436 RIYRDWAEDAVEN
-2449 QYTSVVNGNKK
+2449 QYTSVVKGNKE
-2460 LESGFNHEG
+2460 LHSGFKHEG

-2475 FFHLTQGK
+2475 FFHLAQGK
-2483 VEKFSD
+2483 VENFSD
-2489 LKDAVLS
+2489 LEDAVLS
-2496 GSTSADEI
+2496 GSASAGEI
-2504 PLKAY
+2504 PLEAY

-2563 ANVVVRITRHYTNAN
+2563 DSIVVHITRHYTNADR
-2578 NEKVQDETF
+2578 KVVQDQTF
-2587 NSENHTVELT
+2587 NGENHTVELT

-2608 KVLSGPPYT
+2608 KVLSGQPYT

-2630 YTYEFTEDSLPGY
+2630 YTYEFTEESLPGY
-2643 KTTITYDDQNDKYH
+2643 KTTITCDDQNDEYH

-2688 LVLLL
+2688 LVLFL

-2701 RRENKITIQKNKR
+2701 RRENKITIQKK